1 MNFAQ
6 VSLLAAK
13 PVLPNSGNP
22 LPTADS
28 RGRWWIFRSRK
39 EGGVR
44 RSDGFAAA
52 EARTKEARAVGV
64 RCQYWLRQYRAEK
77 TGAKETELERRNE
90 ISNKREFA
98 PKNQIRDNHRDA
110 NCRISDNSESE

>member
-13 PVLPNSGNP
+13 PVLTNSGNP
-22 LPTADS
+22 LPTSDS
-28 RGRWWIFRSRK
+28 RGWWWIFRSRK
-39 EGGVR
+39 KGGVR

-52 EARTKEARAVGV
+52 DARTKEARAVGI

-90 ISNKREFA
+90 ISNKRGTQSCGLA
-98 PKNQIRDNHRDA
+98 R
-110 NCRISDNSESE
+110 